1 MGYHGRQEHDVI
13 GIGNAIVDIIAHCDD
28 AFLSRHDQRKGSM
41 QLVDQA
47 AVAKLY
53 AAMGP
58 AVEISGGSAANTM
71 AGIASFGGKAGFI
84 GKVARDEFGDVF
96 GHDIRS
102 AGVTFTTPPA
112 PEGSDPTGRCLILV
126 TPDGQ
131 RTMNTF
137 LGVSP
142 QLGGGEIDAELIASA
157 KIVYLEGYLFD
168 RPEAKAA
175 FRQAAEIAARAKRQV
190 ALTLSDPFCVDRHR
204 GEFLELI
211 RGSVDILF
219 ANEAEISSLFRAN
232 TFEEAASRAQANTK
246 LAVLTRS
253 EQGSVILSE
262 GKRSAV
268 PAAPVAKVVDTT
280 GAGDLYA
287 AGFLYGLARGLGLEA
302 AGRLGSLAAAEII
315 SHLGARPEVD
325 LRNLAKSRGLLA

>member
-1 MGYHGRQEHDVI
+1 MQEHDVV

-41 QLVDQA
+41 QLVDEA
-47 AVAKLY
+47 AVARLY

-58 AVEISGGSAANTM
+58 AVEISGGSCANTM
-71 AGIASFGGKAGFI
+71 VGIASLGGRAGFI
-84 GKVARDEFGDVF
+84 GRIARDQFGDVF
-96 GHDIRS
+96 SHDVRS

-112 PEGSDPTGRCLILV
+112 AAGSDPTGRSLILV

-142 QLGGGEIDAELIASA
+142 QLGRGEVDAELIASA
-157 KIVYLEGYLFD
+157 RIVYLEGYLFD
-168 RPEAKAA
+168 QPEAKAA
-175 FRQAAEIAARAKRQV
+175 FRQAAEIAGKAGRQV

-204 GEFLELI
+204 AEFRQLI

-219 ANEAEISSLFRAN
+219 ANEAEIASLYQVN
-232 TFEEAASRAQANTK
+232 TFEEAAAQAQAETR

-253 EQGSVILSE
+253 EAGSVILSE
-262 GKRSAV
+262 GRQIAIA
-268 PAAPVAKVVDTT
+268 AAPVAKVVDTT

-287 AGFLYGLARGLGLEA
+287 AGFLYGIATGRSLEV

-315 SHLGARPEVD
+315 SHLGARPEAS
-325 LRNLAKSRGLLA
+325 LRELARARRLLD